1 MGKIPQDPVLSGFSR
16 KHDKMYIIIVIIVI
30 YKQQQTIV
38 DMLNQKHMNNIISIL
53 VILSY
58 HANITMLILTLT
70 MQSYPNLTF

>member
-1 MGKIPQDPVLSGFSR
+1 MRKIPQDSVLSGFSR
-16 KHDKMYIIIVIIVI
+16 KQNKMYVIIFI
-30 YKQQQTIV
+30 YKRQQTIM

-58 HANITMLILTLT
+58 HANITMLLMPLT